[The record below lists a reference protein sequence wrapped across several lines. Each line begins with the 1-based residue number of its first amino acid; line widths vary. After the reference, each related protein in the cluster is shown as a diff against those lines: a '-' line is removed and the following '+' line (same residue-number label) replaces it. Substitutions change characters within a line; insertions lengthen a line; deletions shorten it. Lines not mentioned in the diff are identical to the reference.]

1 MLLQDSGSVNGG
13 GGWSRKVAL
22 PGLAFLLFFSTV
34 WYTTS
39 EYGIGLNPD
48 SATYI
53 SVAQSLRSNL
63 SLVDHS
69 EGASA
74 HFPPGYSAMLATT
87 SLLTRRDVRHGAPR
101 LLSAALFGILG
112 ATSILLLQA
121 VHANFSIQT
130 LSLLTM
136 LSFRPLLNHAS
147 LATSELPFLTALALA
162 ILFFVCWFDKRRT
175 TFFIL
180 SAACCGVMCVTRYV
194 GIVWPVAFFLTCL
207 LFQKDCK
214 VRQRF
219 ISSLVFITFAY
230 IPLVLWLLGWK
241 LFGAGEPAR
250 SIAWHPV
257 SLEMVQLGLFE
268 LSSSVGIAAIP
279 KSIALIAILLV
290 GCVITKRLFPP
301 PEQALHS
308 QPNQSL
314 LLLFLLGLSTFG
326 YIVFLM
332 LSISFL
338 DRATPLDGR
347 ILLPATWSLMMILL
361 VLLHLLLR
369 QNRSIAAVYMVVLFA
384 FFWIRFLFDATPLL
398 ADLNREGIDL
408 ARPEILYNKTL
419 DFVRTEVPQE
429 KVVYSNTPWTV
440 SLVSKRNV
448 RYMPSKTAYTSGV
461 VNQNYDKE
469 LTAIAEQIKEGD
481 ALIVL
486 DALYS
491 DAVYDPPTQKEIDGL
506 GLIADPIKSSERF
519 RVYGKP

>member
-1 MLLQDSGSVNGG
+1 
-13 GGWSRKVAL
+13 
-22 PGLAFLLFFSTV
+22 
-34 WYTTS
+34 
-39 EYGIGLNPD
+39 
-48 SATYI
+48 
-53 SVAQSLRSNL
+53 
-63 SLVDHS
+63 HS

-112 ATSILLLQA
+112 ATSIMLLQA

-130 LSLLTM
+130 LSLLTL

-162 ILFFVCWFDKRRT
+162 ILFFIWWSDNKRLL
-175 TFFIL
+175 FFIL
-180 SAACCGVMCVTRYV
+180 SAVCCGVMCVTRYV
-194 GIVWPVAFFLTCL
+194 GIVWPIAFFLTCL
-207 LFQKDCK
+207 FFQRESN

-219 ISSLVFITFAY
+219 ISSLAFITFAY

-241 LFGAGEPAR
+241 LFGAGESAR

-257 SLEMVQLGLFE
+257 SLELVQHGLFE
-268 LSSSVGIAAIP
+268 LSSSVCITAIP
-279 KSIALIAILLV
+279 KSVIFIAILLV

-301 PEQALHS
+301 PEQTSPS
-308 QPNQSL
+308 QPNTSL

-332 LSISFL
+332 LSISVL

-361 VLLHLLLR
+361 VLLHLLMR
-369 QNRSIAAVYMVVLFA
+369 QNRNIVAGYMVVLFA

-419 DFVRTEVPQE
+419 DFIRMEVSQE

-461 VNQNYDKE
+461 VNQNYEKE
-469 LTAIAEQIKEGD
+469 LNAIAEQVKKGE

-491 DAVYDPPTQKEIDGL
+491 DAVYDPPTQQEIEGI
-506 GLIADPIKSSERF
+506 GLIAEPIKSTERF
-519 RVYGKP
+519 RVYGQP